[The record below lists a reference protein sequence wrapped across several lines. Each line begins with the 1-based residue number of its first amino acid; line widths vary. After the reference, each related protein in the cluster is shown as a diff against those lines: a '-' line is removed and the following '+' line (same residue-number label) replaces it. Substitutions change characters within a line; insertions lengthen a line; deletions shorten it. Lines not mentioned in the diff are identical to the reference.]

1 MSDCASRSRR
11 TAEDNMHRLDVGG
24 HIDFTEE
31 NTAVKNKVLLRPP
44 NEERDPL
51 THGYVDEHYGRH
63 LWCIMER

>member
-1 MSDCASRSRR
+1 
-11 TAEDNMHRLDVGG
+11 MHRLDVGG